1 MHHFD
6 IRPMHS
12 GDIDGILCVQ
22 QSVYPKVLLEDKHFF
37 LNRLMLARNL
47 CYVAESEKGIQG
59 YLISY
64 PWLMDA
70 PPKLNILLNEIP
82 EKAENWFI
90 HDCAVSPACQGMG
103 LSRQLL
109 NAVELEARKAGLNR
123 ASLVALAEAV
133 NYWTYQGFRSVND
146 PRAVL
151 SGYGAGACWMVKEL
165 SES

>member
-1 MHHFD
+1 MYAFD
-6 IRPMHS
+6 IRQMHS
-12 GDIDGILCVQ
+12 DDIDGILYVQ
-22 QSVYPKVLLEDKHFF
+22 QTVYSEYLLEDKHFF

-47 CYVAESEKGIQG
+47 CYVVESEKGIQG

-70 PPKLNILLNEIP
+70 PPKLNIPLNEIP
-82 EKAENWFI
+82 ENAENWFI

-109 NAVELEARKAGLNR
+109 NAVESEARKVGLSR

-133 NYWTYQGFRSVND
+133 NYWTYLGFRPVDDSS
-146 PRAVL
+146 AVL
-151 SGYGAGACWMVKEL
+151 SGYGAGACWMTKAL
-165 SES
+165 D